1 MTAATTQNL
10 STDHSRA
17 TADAAHTHGDSHGG
31 GTAPEASRADRAT
44 SFVLADFPVPTGR
57 EEDWRFS
64 PVDRLQKIF
73 AGELHGTGPVV
84 TVEADDDVR
93 VERVGRDDERL
104 GKVGAP
110 GDRAAAAAWESFGE
124 ALVVTA
130 PKNHVDVRHTMIS
143 VNGDAAAAEEPS
155 AQHILLVAEQFSESL
170 VVLDHRGAAQL
181 SQTVEIDVRDGASL
195 TVVSVQ
201 DWADGAVHLSSHRAK
216 VGRDARLKHIVVTFG
231 GDVVR
236 ITPDAAFTAPGGDV
250 ELLGLYF
257 TDAGQHQEHRL
268 FVDHAVEKCKSRAT
282 YKGALQGEGAHS
294 VWVGDVL
301 IRKEAEGTD
310 TYELNRNLVLTEGAR
325 ADSVPNLEIET
336 GEIEGAG
343 HASATGRFDD
353 EQLFY
358 LRSRGIPEADARRLV
373 VRGFFAELINQIGV
387 PLVQERL
394 MAAIEAELDRTMEAA
409 R

>member
-1 MTAATTQNL
+1 MTASTDM
-10 STDHSRA
+10 STDHTRA
-17 TADAAHTHGDSHGG
+17 TADEAHSHGG
-31 GTAPEASRADRAT
+31 GTVPEDSRADRGT
-44 SFVLADFPVPTGR
+44 SFALADFPVPTGR

-64 PVDRLQKIF
+64 PVDRLQRLF
-73 AGELHGTGPVV
+73 AGGLTGTGPAV
-84 TVEADDDVR
+84 TIEAEDAVR
-93 VERVGRDDERL
+93 FEQTPRDDARL
-104 GKVGAP
+104 GQVGAP
-110 GDRAAAAAWESFGE
+110 GDRIAAAAWESFPQ
-124 ALVVTA
+124 AHVLTI
-130 PKNHVDVRHTMIS
+130 PKNHVAERPVMIRID
-143 VNGDAAAAEEPS
+143 GTGATPA
-155 AQHILLVAEQFSESL
+155 AQHVLVVAEQHSESV
-170 VVLDHRGAAQL
+170 VVLDHRGVVELA
-181 SQTVEIDVRDGASL
+181 QTVEIDVADGAHL

-201 DWADGAVHLSSHRAK
+201 DWAAGAVHASSHRAR
-216 VGRDARLKHIVVTFG
+216 VGRDAKLRHIVVTLG

-268 FVDHAVEKCKSRAT
+268 FVDHAVPKCKSRAT
-282 YKGALQGEGAHS
+282 YKGALQGDGAHS

-301 IRKEAEGTD
+301 IRTAAEGTD

-358 LRSRGIPEADARRLV
+358 LRSRGIPEAEARRLV

-394 MAAIEAELDRTMEAA
+394 LAAIEAELDRTMEAA
-409 R
+409 

>member
-1 MTAATTQNL
+1 MTATTQNL
-10 STDHSRA
+10 TTDHTRA
-17 TADAAHTHGDSHGG
+17 VADGAHTHGAGG
-31 GTAPEASRADRAT
+31 VPEASRADRRS
-44 SFVLADFPVPTGR
+44 SFALADFPVPTGR
-57 EEDWRFS
+57 EEDWRFA
-64 PVDRLQKIF
+64 PVQRLQRLF
-73 AGELHGTGPVV
+73 AGDLTGAGPVV
-84 TVEADDDVR
+84 TAEKDDAVTVEK
-93 VERVGRDDERL
+93 VGRDDPRL
-104 GKVGAP
+104 GVAGAP

-124 ALVVTA
+124 ATVVTVPRGHTDGRHTYLAVHGDGDAPAAEHLLVV
-130 PKNHVDVRHTMIS
+130 
-143 VNGDAAAAEEPS
+143 AEE
-155 AQHILLVAEQFSESL
+155 LSEAL
-170 VVLDHRGAAQL
+170 VVVDHSGTAELA
-181 SQTVEIDVRDGASL
+181 QTVEVDVRDGAHL
-195 TVVSVQ
+195 TLVSIQ
-201 DWADGAVHLSSHRAK
+201 DWAEGAVHLASHRIRM
-216 VGRDARLKHIVVTFG
+216 GRDAHLRHIVVTLG

-236 ITPDAAFTAPGGDV
+236 VTTDAAFTAPGADV

-268 FVDHAVEKCKSRAT
+268 FVDHAVPSCKSRAT

-394 MAAIEAELDRTMEAA
+394 MEAIEAELDKTMEAA
-409 R
+409 AR